1 MLNISRT
8 TFAGFADATE
18 QYVIDRTASFLK
30 ANVPDLADVSDAEL
44 LTNVRYI
51 VGKARSFGFRE
62 EADVVRFALCSA
74 LLGLEF
80 DHDFPGAR
88 EILEM
93 KDSATY
99 RADLLEYYTR
109 EIFEALEG

>member
-1 MLNISRT
+1 MNISRT

-18 QYVIDRTASFLK
+18 QHFIDRTASFLK
-30 ANVPDLADVSDAEL
+30 ANVPALAGVSDVEL
-44 LTNVRYI
+44 LSNVQHV
-51 VGKARSFGFRE
+51 VGKARSYGFVE
-62 EADVVRFALCSA
+62 ESDVVRFALCSA

-93 KDSATY
+93 KESATY